1 MRRILWKKSLK
12 HLRAVMLINTREEM
26 QTPGKKSKLQFPTAM
41 REKLIAECGFTCEE
55 KTILNL
61 RADGLTL
68 LEIADRQNCSVETIN
83 RRIRSI
89 KNKIAAIV

>member
-41 REKLIAECGFTCEE
+41 REKLITECGFTCEE
-55 KTILNL
+55 KNILNL

-89 KNKIAAIV
+89 KDKIAAIV